1 MMELESE
8 LLTATNEKSI
18 VMILDQHAEMLML
31 ANPSRSCG
39 SVDSIIRTNDLT
51 HFSPSSVFIHGA
63 TWDSRQRTVLRR
75 NGTRWTTVIIVH
87 HVLLGIR
94 MYTIWGAHFRHN
106 SRAIVR
112 TLGSYMSTNC
122 LPILLY

>member
-8 LLTATNEKSI
+8 LLTATNEKKV

-39 SVDSIIRTNDLT
+39 SGDSIIRTNDLT

-63 TWDSRQRTVLRR
+63 TRDSRQRTVLRR
-75 NGTRWTTVIIVH
+75 N
-87 HVLLGIR
+87 
-94 MYTIWGAHFRHN
+94 
-106 SRAIVR
+106 
-112 TLGSYMSTNC
+112 
-122 LPILLY
+122 